1 MRGST
6 EVTARICEGTMG
18 KPSSEGRASTG
29 VMIGRLVL
37 LLAAAAALV
46 VGVVLS
52 HRYDRAS
59 NGSSE
64 QFVCPMHPQVVSTTP
79 GDCPICNMALE
90 RVRAGKEREAIVPAE
105 RLVEEVTR
113 RVVAQVV
120 RAPAWVGPTG
130 LVTAIIHKEALDGLR
145 SGDKAAFFRNAD
157 PAVAVTVRL
166 TPTPLAPWDTA
177 TLRAEFA
184 ADKAPGSDGETG
196 WLELGA
202 RPQSL
207 VIVPESA
214 VLYSSDGAYVLAAA
228 AGGHNF
234 SRRSIQ
240 VGRILD
246 SGYVAERAAE
256 RTGGVV
262 VLSGLSEGE
271 RVVTGDTF
279 VLDAERRLRAAQG
292 KTAEVVE

>member
-1 MRGST
+1 
-6 EVTARICEGTMG
+6 MG
-18 KPSSEGRASTG
+18 KMSSEGQVSTG
-29 VMIGRLVL
+29 IVIGRLLL

-46 VGVVLS
+46 GGVVLS
-52 HRYDRAS
+52 RRHDQLPAAS
-59 NGSSE
+59 AE
-64 QFVCPMHPQVVSTTP
+64 RFVCPMHPQVVSATP

-90 RVRAGKEREAIVPAE
+90 RVRGGKEGDAIVPTE
-105 RLVEEVTR
+105 RIVEEVKR

-120 RAPAWVGPTG
+120 RAPAWVGPSG
-130 LVTAIIHKEALDGLR
+130 VVTAVIHKEALDGLEP
-145 SGDKAAFFRNAD
+145 GAPAAFFRNAD
-157 PAVAVTVRL
+157 PAVAIAVRL
-166 TPTPLAPWDTA
+166 TPAPLGPWDPA
-177 TLRAEFA
+177 TVRAQFA
-184 ADKAPGSDGETG
+184 ASKSAGLEGETG
-196 WLELGA
+196 WIELDA
-202 RPQSL
+202 RPRSL
-207 VIVPESA
+207 FVVPESA
-214 VLYSSDGAYVLAAA
+214 VLYSGDGAYVLASP
-228 AGGHNF
+228 AGGHHF

-292 KTAEVVE
+292 KAAEVVE